1 MKSLD
6 TLPLY
11 FLKGRSPHV
20 QLPQAGPLDSENLSR
35 VNFKTDEGQTGKKQ
49 NSKF

>member
-1 MKSLD
+1 MS
-6 TLPLY
+6 
-11 FLKGRSPHV
+11 

-35 VNFKTDEGQTGKKQ
+35 VNFKTDEGQNGKKQ